1 MWMKICW
8 LATAFVWPEPLRRC
22 CLHHAGQSLIG
33 PPRLARAPPTR
44 DTRPSSCFISFIC
57 VCFLLDCGRCSM
69 TTMANDENE
78 MCEKLI
84 ELSFAKIVSSKSGR
98 GGTSLRKN
106 LLIVQ
111 VLHRAKMEQRR
122 RQFLQTSSYAAAA
135 YSSDLADLQ
144 DSQGSRPTVV
154 PDGYCDSRFSQQ
166 QPLAEE
172 MFYASP
178 PYEDYT
184 WSCGETHSAGIECVN
199 SISSSSS
206 SSNDILFSQD
216 QISCNNN
223 NSNKTLK
230 RKTEFNDDN
239 TSQDE
244 ISCDC
249 WVLPKRACV
258 GHSLDGGAPVEVA
271 SSDEMLAIGNENPDS
286 NFDEFFSFFTP
297 SLPAQVDNSA
307 GHSTDHSLPCPSLL
321 ELICES

>member
-1 MWMKICW
+1 MTGVCKGKA
-8 LATAFVWPEPLRRC
+8 LPFFNR
-22 CLHHAGQSLIG
+22 LHQFSMSV
-33 PPRLARAPPTR
+33 RSR
-44 DTRPSSCFISFIC
+44 DLYSNNF
-57 VCFLLDCGRCSM
+57 
-69 TTMANDENE
+69 
-78 MCEKLI
+78 
-84 ELSFAKIVSSKSGR
+84 
-98 GGTSLRKN
+98 
-106 LLIVQ
+106 
-111 VLHRAKMEQRR
+111 
-122 RQFLQTSSYAAAA
+122 RQFLQTSSYGKLINPSYGCESSSPDSSINSAAAA

-144 DSQGSRPTVV
+144 DRCAELEISESLLNAGRYDVYNGFSQGSRPTVV

>member
-1 MWMKICW
+1 
-8 LATAFVWPEPLRRC
+8 
-22 CLHHAGQSLIG
+22 
-33 PPRLARAPPTR
+33 
-44 DTRPSSCFISFIC
+44 
-57 VCFLLDCGRCSM
+57 LLNCGRCSM

-122 RQFLQTSSYAAAA
+122 RQFLQTSSYGKLINPSYGCESSSPDSSINSAAAAA

-144 DSQGSRPTVV
+144 DRCAELEITESLLNAGRYDVYNGFSQGSRPTVV
-154 PDGYCDSRFSQQ
+154 PDGYGDSRFSQQ
-166 QPLAEE
+166 QQLAEE

-184 WSCGETHSAGIECVN
+184 WSCGETDSAGIECVN
-199 SISSSSS
+199 SISSSS
-206 SSNDILFSQD
+206 NDVLFSQD
-216 QISCNNN
+216 QISCNNNNN

-230 RKTEFNDDN
+230 RKTEFNDNN

-249 WVLPKRACV
+249 WMLPKRACV

>member
-1 MWMKICW
+1 
-8 LATAFVWPEPLRRC
+8 
-22 CLHHAGQSLIG
+22 
-33 PPRLARAPPTR
+33 
-44 DTRPSSCFISFIC
+44 
-57 VCFLLDCGRCSM
+57 LLNCGRCSM

-122 RQFLQTSSYAAAA
+122 RQFLQTSSYGKLINPSYGCESSSPDSSINSAAAAAA

-144 DSQGSRPTVV
+144 DRCAELEITESLLNAGRYDVYNGFSQGSRPTVV
-154 PDGYCDSRFSQQ
+154 PDGYGDSRFSQQ
-166 QPLAEE
+166 QQLAEE

-184 WSCGETHSAGIECVN
+184 WSCGETDSAGIECVN
-199 SISSSSS
+199 SISSSS
-206 SSNDILFSQD
+206 NDVLFSQD
-216 QISCNNN
+216 QISCNNNNNN

-230 RKTEFNDDN
+230 RKTEFNDNN

>member
-1 MWMKICW
+1 
-8 LATAFVWPEPLRRC
+8 
-22 CLHHAGQSLIG
+22 
-33 PPRLARAPPTR
+33 
-44 DTRPSSCFISFIC
+44 
-57 VCFLLDCGRCSM
+57 LLNCGRCSM

-122 RQFLQTSSYAAAA
+122 RQFLQTSSYGKLINPSYGCESSSPDSSINSAAAAA

-144 DSQGSRPTVV
+144 DRCAELEITESLLNAGRYDVYNGFSQGSRPTVV
-154 PDGYCDSRFSQQ
+154 PDGYGDSRFSQQ
-166 QPLAEE
+166 QQLAEE

-184 WSCGETHSAGIECVN
+184 WSCGETDSAGIECVN
-199 SISSSSS
+199 SISSSS
-206 SSNDILFSQD
+206 NDVLFSQD
-216 QISCNNN
+216 QISCNNNNNN

-230 RKTEFNDDN
+230 RKTEFNDNN

-271 SSDEMLAIGNENPDS
+271 SSDEMLAVGNENPDS

>member
-1 MWMKICW
+1 
-8 LATAFVWPEPLRRC
+8 
-22 CLHHAGQSLIG
+22 
-33 PPRLARAPPTR
+33 
-44 DTRPSSCFISFIC
+44 
-57 VCFLLDCGRCSM
+57 M

-122 RQFLQTSSYAAAA
+122 RLHKFSMSVRSRDLYSNNFRQFLQTSSYGKLINPSYGCESSSPDSSINSAAAA
-135 YSSDLADLQ
+135 ADYSSDLADLQ
-144 DSQGSRPTVV
+144 DRCAELEITESLLNAGRYDVYNGFSQGSRPTVV
-154 PDGYCDSRFSQQ
+154 PDGYGDSRFSQQ
-166 QPLAEE
+166 QQLAEE

-184 WSCGETHSAGIECVN
+184 WSCGETDSAGIECVN
-199 SISSSSS
+199 SISSISS
-206 SSNDILFSQD
+206 SSNDVLFSQD

-230 RKTEFNDDN
+230 RKTEFNDNN

>member
-1 MWMKICW
+1 
-8 LATAFVWPEPLRRC
+8 
-22 CLHHAGQSLIG
+22 
-33 PPRLARAPPTR
+33 
-44 DTRPSSCFISFIC
+44 
-57 VCFLLDCGRCSM
+57 LLNCGRCSM

-122 RQFLQTSSYAAAA
+122 RQFLQTSSYGKLINPSYGCESSSPDSSINSAAAAAA

-144 DSQGSRPTVV
+144 DRCAELEITESLLNAGRYDVYNGFSQGSRPTVV
-154 PDGYCDSRFSQQ
+154 PDGYGDSRFSQQ
-166 QPLAEE
+166 QQLAEE

-184 WSCGETHSAGIECVN
+184 WSCGETDSAGIECVN
-199 SISSSSS
+199 SISSSS
-206 SSNDILFSQD
+206 NDVLFSQD
-216 QISCNNN
+216 QISCNNNNN

-230 RKTEFNDDN
+230 RKTEFNDNN

>member
-1 MWMKICW
+1 
-8 LATAFVWPEPLRRC
+8 
-22 CLHHAGQSLIG
+22 
-33 PPRLARAPPTR
+33 
-44 DTRPSSCFISFIC
+44 
-57 VCFLLDCGRCSM
+57 LLNCGRCSM

-122 RQFLQTSSYAAAA
+122 RQFLQTSSYGKLINPSYGCESSSPDSSINSAAAA

-144 DSQGSRPTVV
+144 DRCAELEITESLLNAGRYDVYNGFSQGSRPTVV
-154 PDGYCDSRFSQQ
+154 PDGYGDSRFSQQ
-166 QPLAEE
+166 QQLAEE

-184 WSCGETHSAGIECVN
+184 WSCGETDSAGIECVN
-199 SISSSSS
+199 SISSSS
-206 SSNDILFSQD
+206 NDVLFSQD

-230 RKTEFNDDN
+230 RKTEFNDNN

>member
-1 MWMKICW
+1 
-8 LATAFVWPEPLRRC
+8 LFN
-22 CLHHAGQSLIG
+22 
-33 PPRLARAPPTR
+33 
-44 DTRPSSCFISFIC
+44 
-57 VCFLLDCGRCSM
+57 CGRCSM

-122 RQFLQTSSYAAAA
+122 RQFLQTSSYGKLINPSYGCESSSPDSSINSAAAA

-144 DSQGSRPTVV
+144 DRCAELEITESLLNAGRYDVYNGFSQGSRPTVV
-154 PDGYCDSRFSQQ
+154 PDGYGDSRFSQQ
-166 QPLAEE
+166 QQLAEE

-184 WSCGETHSAGIECVN
+184 WSCGETDSAGIECVN

-206 SSNDILFSQD
+206 SCSNDVLFSQD
-216 QISCNNN
+216 QISCNNNN

-230 RKTEFNDDN
+230 RKTEFNDNN

>member
-1 MWMKICW
+1 
-8 LATAFVWPEPLRRC
+8 
-22 CLHHAGQSLIG
+22 
-33 PPRLARAPPTR
+33 
-44 DTRPSSCFISFIC
+44 
-57 VCFLLDCGRCSM
+57 LLNCGLCSM

-122 RQFLQTSSYAAAA
+122 RQFLQTSSYGKLINPSYGCESSSPDSSINSAAAAAAA

-144 DSQGSRPTVV
+144 DRCAELEITESLLNAGRYDVYNGFSQGSRPTVV
-154 PDGYCDSRFSQQ
+154 PDGYGDSRFSQQ
-166 QPLAEE
+166 QQLAEE

-184 WSCGETHSAGIECVN
+184 WSCGETDSAGIECVN
-199 SISSSSS
+199 SISSSS
-206 SSNDILFSQD
+206 NDVLFSQD
-216 QISCNNN
+216 QISCNNNNN

-230 RKTEFNDDN
+230 RKTEFNDNN

>member
-1 MWMKICW
+1 
-8 LATAFVWPEPLRRC
+8 
-22 CLHHAGQSLIG
+22 
-33 PPRLARAPPTR
+33 
-44 DTRPSSCFISFIC
+44 
-57 VCFLLDCGRCSM
+57 LLDCGRCSM

-122 RQFLQTSSYAAAA
+122 RQFLQTSSYGKLINPSYGCESSSPDSSINSAAAA

-144 DSQGSRPTVV
+144 DRCAELEISESLLNAGRYDVYNGFSQGSRPTVV